1 MSKLIFYHKYSFL
14 GLWPKN
20 KNHACSHTFWKDK
33 KENKLYFNKSD
44 ESEHLVLQF
53 KHQQNIFGLFRTKKS
68 FSGLVTFKVNIVK
81 YDCKCP
87 EK

>member
-44 ESEHLVLQF
+44 ESERLVL
-53 KHQQNIFGLFRTKKS
+53 
-68 FSGLVTFKVNIVK
+68 
-81 YDCKCP
+81 
-87 EK
+87 